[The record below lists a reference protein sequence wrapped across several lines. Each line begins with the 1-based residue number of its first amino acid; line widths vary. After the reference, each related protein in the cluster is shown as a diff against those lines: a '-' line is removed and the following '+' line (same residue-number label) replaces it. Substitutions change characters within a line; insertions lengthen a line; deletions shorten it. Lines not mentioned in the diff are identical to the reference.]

1 MNAAVRSEHG
11 RTQEKEEE
19 PQGGMKLGNN
29 FNKRKWA
36 QLMFGKTVSLNMGV
50 YTTLLLLDVEEPI
63 PVHKLPRLLDTN
75 SKSIAVSQA
84 IARIKRHQEGK
95 MVAHFDWSEY
105 DHNRTTTS
113 LSASIRLLAGLPG
126 VGTCKIGVTTD
137 PLWRHILCNGQG
149 PNSSMVSHHPA
160 FDDMFILACDWG
172 PACGVLE
179 EMMISEMRECKG
191 VNLANIKPGNDGT
204 IRRLPTFVY
213 MVAKREGK
221 V

>member
-50 YTTLLLLDVEEPI
+50 YTTLLPLDVEEPI

-84 IARIKRHQEGK
+84 IARIKRHQAGK
-95 MVAHFDWSEY
+95 MV
-105 DHNRTTTS
+105 R
-113 LSASIRLLAGLPG
+113 P
-126 VGTCKIGVTTD
+126 
-137 PLWRHILCNGQG
+137 Q
-149 PNSSMVSHHPA
+149 SHHHKLERKHPVA
-160 FDDMFILACDWG
+160 RWPPRRRDMQNRGYHRSPMAPHPLQRPRAKLFHG
-172 PACGVLE
+172 
-179 EMMISEMRECKG
+179 ISSPC
-191 VNLANIKPGNDGT
+191 I
-204 IRRLPTFVY
+204 
-213 MVAKREGK
+213 
-221 V
+221 